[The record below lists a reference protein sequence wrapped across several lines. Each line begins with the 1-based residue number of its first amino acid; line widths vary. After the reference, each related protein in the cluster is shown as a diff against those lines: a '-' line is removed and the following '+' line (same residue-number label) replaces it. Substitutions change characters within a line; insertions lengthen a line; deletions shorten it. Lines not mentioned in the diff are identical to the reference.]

1 MRPYEAYWLHKQAS
15 DGVDWHALRQKTHD
29 HLHAAQAYWQANKP
43 AMLRS
48 TANNLMYGLLTSR
61 ATGPV
66 SLVGSSTG
74 GVIDGMLFR
83 PATDATINLVGTGLR
98 KFYGLGEK

>member
-15 DGVDWHALRQKTHD
+15 GVDWENARQQART
-29 HLHAAQAYWQANKP
+29 HLHDAHEYWQKNKP

-48 TANNLMYGLLTSR
+48 TANNLMFGLLTSPR
-61 ATGPV
+61 GAGPV

-83 PATDATINLVGTGLR
+83 PLTDGAIHLVGTGLR